1 MAENVNFASICFPFS
16 KILALQNLPTSV
28 SLQGPQSVTVYM
40 FYSFYIV
47 LQAKVLLKIRYFIIV
62 QEKKNQYISNS
73 LSSFNKM
80 IYIFLLYPLLDYE
93 FLIGKDSDSL
103 SLIVQGTEIESA
115 VSYIS
120 YFLFLSKK
128 MFALFLNYLYPSHI
142 SLYLLLSGLL
152 VSSFHLSSDHL
163 KKLL

>member
-1 MAENVNFASICFPFS
+1 
-16 KILALQNLPTSV
+16 
-28 SLQGPQSVTVYM
+28 
-40 FYSFYIV
+40 
-47 LQAKVLLKIRYFIIV
+47 
-62 QEKKNQYISNS
+62 
-73 LSSFNKM
+73 M

-103 SLIVQGTEIESA
+103 SLIVQGIEIESA

-128 MFALFLNYLYPSHI
+128 MFALFLNYLHPSHI

-152 VSSFHLSSDHL
+152 VSSFHLSSDRL